1 VKAEVQ
7 LLNEKGRPL
16 PVKERKLLPTYRGR
30 LRFHEA
36 RSGELGRITPMAVLV
51 SDIDT
56 TATPLVPSLH
66 DAAVLF
72 VKDGVMRMRGFE
84 VVDGAQYGQTWH
96 IKVS

>member
-36 RSGELGRITPMAVLV
+36 RSGELGRITPMAMLV

-56 TATPLVPSLH
+56 TRTPVIPSLH
-66 DAAVLF
+66 DATVLF
-72 VKDGVMRMRGFE
+72 VKEGTMRARGFE
-84 VVDGAQYGQTWH
+84 VVEGAQYGQTWH